1 MSSKVKSMHVY
12 LYKSTKKPNSTLHK
26 ITNVH
31 LTNQN
36 EIITYIPN
44 EGHNL
49 QEHFVVMVKGGKT
62 KDLSSVKYL
71 ENDEKT
77 TEV

>member
-1 MSSKVKSMHVY
+1 
-12 LYKSTKKPNSTLHK
+12 
-26 ITNVH
+26 VH

>member
-1 MSSKVKSMHVY
+1 MY